1 MGVGL
6 IGTTAVF
13 AQMVVVPVLR
23 FKPRKGLRDPLPDTW
38 ELNVTGKCSLQTE
51 YSFVAFVL
59 ESIEL
64 FHLHFKTKSKRTFLY
79 VYSKRT
85 HTRLVNSCC
94 SLVGPGKNTS
104 TS

>member
-13 AQMVVVPVLR
+13 AQMVVVHVLR
-23 FKPRKGLRDPLPDTW
+23 FKPRKGLRDPLPNTW

-59 ESIEL
+59 DR
-64 FHLHFKTKSKRTFLY
+64 KS
-79 VYSKRT
+79 V
-85 HTRLVNSCC
+85 V
-94 SLVGPGKNTS
+94 
-104 TS
+104 